1 MNYTP
6 TFLASGYGFTNFHAV
21 QWEVRHVLGTCWL
34 TSVSHCR
41 PGQRTGDDLEII
53 YDELLHIKALAHL
66 SNTVSQL
73 IHFSFKGT
81 VHIYTVSKTTFIC
94 PKPLATK
101 QIYLF
106 LPAQFFSP
114 PQNIYFF
121 MHSGLQVKRE
131 LASVVIFESHAKAG
145 TVCESSFV
153 HFVLECIWMHSAH
166 QAVFF

>member
-1 MNYTP
+1 MRGETR
-6 TFLASGYGFTNFHAV
+6 
-21 QWEVRHVLGTCWL
+21 ETCWL

-73 IHFSFKGT
+73 VHLTFKGT
-81 VHIYTVSKTTFIC
+81 GHIYTVSKTTFSC
-94 PKPLATK
+94 PKPLATE

-106 LPAQFFSP
+106 LQAQFFFP
-114 PQNIYFF
+114 TEYIF
-121 MHSGLQVKRE
+121 MHVCVHSGLQVKRE

-153 HFVLECIWMHSAH
+153 HFVLECIWINSVH
-166 QAVFF
+166 QAVFLVLWFWFVV